1 MTEAAK
7 WTDYYA
13 RLDPLMAPNE
23 YLLKMLL
30 GRYAGKVD
38 LLGSASWRTAF
49 QGRRVLDMS
58 CGDGRN
64 AVLLHKLGF
73 DISATEISAEIC
85 DRVHRNLANAGIE
98 LPRDR
103 LRTGSNA
110 AVPFDPASFDFVVCW
125 NTIYYLDHEE
135 DTIDQALAEVA
146 RVMAPGG
153 WFICSVPGPRCYSVL
168 GAHPLGRSRVRLDP
182 VANAGWGGGLQKDTL
197 YHLFQDQ
204 GEVERALAPM
214 FDPVQVSELHWDGF
228 GVPLHY
234 FIFAAQR
241 RSAPVAA

>member
-110 AVPFDPASFDFVVCW
+110 AVPFDPASFDFAQ
-125 NTIYYLDHEE
+125 D
-135 DTIDQALAEVA
+135 LAVGETLFLFRRPSVA
-146 RVMAPGG
+146 ELPPVEAARPPLVN
-153 WFICSVPGPRCYSVL
+153 GPFLKCV
-168 GAHPLGRSRVRLDP
+168 GAEAADP
-182 VANAGWGGGLQKDTL
+182 VHPDPGKTDL
-197 YHLFQDQ
+197 HLTGDPDLVRSDQ
-204 GEVERALAPM
+204 YLAHC
-214 FDPVQVSELHWDGF
+214 ELL
-228 GVPLHY
+228 V
-234 FIFAAQR
+234 
-241 RSAPVAA
+241 